1 MISPCPRCGVPGPVV
16 VSSDGALPPDLVMAD
31 EVARLRK
38 LFDDAGQGEH
48 NVLALIDHYQD
59 AEIKASAEVA
69 RLREA
74 LEQVVDAADQHL
86 HCGIADPLAFRDDCR
101 KAIVIARA
109 ALGRT
114 TK

>member
-1 MISPCPRCGVPGPVV
+1 MMTRC
-16 VSSDGALPPDLVMAD
+16 A
-31 EVARLRK
+31 
-38 LFDDAGQGEH
+38 
-48 NVLALIDHYQD
+48 D
-59 AEIKASAEVA
+59 AELEERIRRSEGRDEGRRESTAQIEKLTAEVP